1 MAKKTRT
8 QKRNKPPKAKRFTHE
23 QADKCI
29 SELETLSVSEESLEF
44 FKALIDGNKWMN
56 EQLELGRLTIA
67 KLRKLFQIQG
77 SEKAS
82 LRKSA
87 ANNRKPTANK
97 HAGGEEKAS
106 GTQNSGGKPKG
117 HGRNSAIAYAGANV
131 VDVKHPELA
140 PGDLCPKEACG
151 GRLYE
156 MGQPGVVVRV
166 SGAPLATA
174 TRYDCQKMRC
184 SICETVYTAPLPE
197 GVSEQ
202 KYDNNFVAMLMINKY
217 FVSMPL
223 YRQDRLQQYLG
234 MPLPAST
241 QWDLMVAHEGMLK
254 KLYQALCQDAADG
267 LALCYDDTSVK
278 VLSEI
283 KAKKD
288 ALKGEKNQYNCF
300 TTGVVSLHEDH
311 HCYLFMTNAQVAG
324 AFIGDILN
332 LRNPDL
338 DLPIVMC
345 DALSANIPQNISED
359 LYILSYCLVHAR
371 RQFYELPDGY
381 DDLADTVIDLIG
393 KIYDNESYAKGLS
406 AQERLAYHQ
415 KHSRPLM
422 TQLKTYLESQQDQ
435 FEPNSIAGNAIAYV
449 LSRFTELSQF
459 LHYAYAPLDTNI
471 VERALKMVIQLR
483 NACMFYKTLHGAA
496 FASYVQSALYSAA
509 QNDINPCDYMRALL
523 DHKTLVI
530 ENPQAWL
537 PWKYQK
543 TLKQIQAGIAK
554 PEPSQLERPD

>member
-1 MAKKTRT
+1 T
-8 QKRNKPPKAKRFTHE
+8 PKAKRFTHE
-23 QADKCI
+23 QADSFLCELERLSI
-29 SELETLSVSEESLEF
+29 SEEHLEF
-44 FKALIDGNKWMN
+44 AKAIIDGNKWMN

-106 GTQNSGGKPKG
+106 GTQNSEGKPKG

-140 PGDLCPKEACG
+140 PGDLCPQEACG

-166 SGAPLATA
+166 SGAPLAAA

-267 LALCYDDTSVK
+267 LA
-278 VLSEI
+278 
-283 KAKKD
+283 
-288 ALKGEKNQYNCF
+288 
-300 TTGVVSLHEDH
+300 
-311 HCYLFMTNAQVAG
+311 
-324 AFIGDILN
+324 
-332 LRNPDL
+332 
-338 DLPIVMC
+338 
-345 DALSANIPQNISED
+345 
-359 LYILSYCLVHAR
+359 
-371 RQFYELPDGY
+371 
-381 DDLADTVIDLIG
+381 
-393 KIYDNESYAKGLS
+393 
-406 AQERLAYHQ
+406 
-415 KHSRPLM
+415 
-422 TQLKTYLESQQDQ
+422 
-435 FEPNSIAGNAIAYV
+435 
-449 LSRFTELSQF
+449 
-459 LHYAYAPLDTNI
+459 
-471 VERALKMVIQLR
+471 
-483 NACMFYKTLHGAA
+483 
-496 FASYVQSALYSAA
+496 
-509 QNDINPCDYMRALL
+509 
-523 DHKTLVI
+523 
-530 ENPQAWL
+530 
-537 PWKYQK
+537 
-543 TLKQIQAGIAK
+543 
-554 PEPSQLERPD
+554 